1 MNLPQKVAVNTLL
14 LVVSRLMV
22 AGSGLAGVA
31 VATRYLG
38 PDDFGQLT
46 VALVSVSVLGFF
58 SEAGLYTVVGR
69 ELAKRPGE
77 QHRLL
82 TNAFSIGLIMSAGA
96 IGLAGMAAL
105 FVFDGPDDELV
116 RLGIA
121 IVSIPM
127 LAAPLGGVAAAYLL
141 ANQRAGPTAAALA
154 VSSVAFVVG
163 LFIVIELDLG
173 FAGLAVC
180 FAVSGLISL
189 VLPFLLTRGLP
200 VRLAYDRALWK
211 ELLGCA
217 VPQAGVLVLGVVYFR
232 LDTFL
237 LSFLSSDAEVGRY
250 GVAYRVLEVLMLVPI
265 YFMSTLFPEIA
276 RQRPGSDRLHEIVQ
290 GAFSTV
296 ALAVAPLVIL
306 VAVFAEE
313 IVAVA
318 GGRDYLEAAAVLR
331 VLVVAVALLFFN
343 TVLFQSLVALNRQRN
358 LFFLLLVVLVG
369 NVALNAVLI
378 PPLGGTGAA
387 LALVATEA
395 VALMLALRLFGAMG
409 AVPKLRRP
417 LRLGSAAAV
426 TAFAAVALRETF
438 PLPRPDDTLGASF
451 SATLGPLVTLAV
463 ATVVIVGVWA
473 AGLVLLRAVPSG
485 VSSALAALRQRPAP
499 DPAPISPSGG
509 T

>member
-1 MNLPQKVAVNTLL
+1 MNLPQKVAANTLM
-14 LVVSRLMV
+14 LVVSRFVV

-46 VALVSVSVLGFF
+46 VALVFVSVLGFF

-69 ELAKRPGE
+69 ELAKRPDE

-82 TNAFSIGLIMSAGA
+82 TNAFTIGLIMSAGA
-96 IGLAGMAAL
+96 IGLAGLSIM
-105 FVFDGPDDELV
+105 FVYGGPGDELT

-121 IVSIPM
+121 IVSVPM
-127 LAAPLGGVAAAYLL
+127 LAAPLGGITAAYLL
-141 ANQRAGPTAAALA
+141 ANQRAAPTAVALV
-154 VSSVAFVVG
+154 VSSVAFVAG

-173 FAGLAVC
+173 FGGLAAC
-180 FAVSGLISL
+180 FAVSGLIPL
-189 VLPFLLTRGLP
+189 LLPFFLTRGLP
-200 VRLAYDRALWK
+200 VELAHDRGIWRELVGWAL
-211 ELLGCA
+211 
-217 VPQAGVLVLGVVYFR
+217 PQAGVLVLGVIYFR

-276 RQRPGSDRLHEIVQ
+276 RQRPRSDRLNEIVQ

-296 ALAVAPLVIL
+296 ALAVMPLVIL

-318 GGRDYLEAAAVLR
+318 GGRDYLDAAPVLR

-343 TVLFQSLVALNRQRN
+343 TVLFQTLVALNRQRN
-358 LFFLLLVVLVG
+358 LFFLLLIVLVG
-369 NVALNAVLI
+369 NVALNIALI
-378 PPLGGTGAA
+378 PSLGGMGAA

-395 VALMLALRLFGAMG
+395 AALILSLRLFASVGT
-409 AVPKLRRP
+409 VPGLRRP
-417 LRLGSAAAV
+417 LRLGGAAAL
-426 TAFAAVALRETF
+426 TAIAAIALGETF
-438 PLPRPDDTLGASF
+438 PLARPDETLGASF
-451 SATLGPLVTLAV
+451 SAALPALATLTVGALVTF
-463 ATVVIVGVWA
+463 GVWT
-473 AGLVLLRAVPSG
+473 AGLVLFRAVPSG
-485 VSSALAALRQRPAP
+485 VSSALAALRRQPARDRPELV
-499 DPAPISPSGG
+499 
-509 T
+509 